1 MGKMQM
7 KMGLFHF
14 HFYFKNITH
23 MWKIG
28 FVDLHFQ
35 INIVILVT
43 FGTQIRL
50 LKGYVSHETV
60 KL

>member
-1 MGKMQM
+1 M